1 LLALNLAFLAVLACR
16 CFSPR
21 HKDTREIQSHK
32 LGVLVSWWL
41 TGRGFWLSQLI
52 IVLGFAP
59 WLPAAI
65 RQATTNVTY
74 FPGRV
79 GWQTVVADTL
89 YTFASGDVAPTT
101 VAAWAVGVMGVLAVV
116 GAFAEQPGTTR
127 LNRVIAALWVAVPV
141 TLMAV
146 IVWQKP
152 KFAPRY
158 LIEALPPFYLLTG
171 AGFTALWRLVE
182 QDGTLSHMRRA
193 MALVC
198 AGIWLAASVISLRA
212 TYLDPNRQRPDM
224 RSVAAYIAANERPG
238 DVIVL
243 LSGHQSLVF
252 EYYYHGT
259 NRIAPMPDGIMPP
272 AQSPLDYRAAQQL
285 EDISRG
291 APRLWLV
298 LWQPELADPTDVVMS
313 ELIGKTRRLGVGRDF
328 QGMALMLF
336 DLQDHAPFGKGA
348 QHITD
353 QRFAEPLTLAGYDLS
368 ATACAPSESLDL
380 ALYWRAA
387 GPITRNYTVFTHLL
401 APDGS
406 LVTGSDHIA
415 GADNYPTSLWT
426 TGTLIRNRFTL
437 RVPLDAP
444 PGTYSLEVGLYDAR
458 GRLKL
463 ADSDTDRILLA
474 QVVVK

>member
-1 LLALNLAFLAVLACR
+1 
-16 CFSPR
+16 
-21 HKDTREIQSHK
+21 
-32 LGVLVSWWL
+32 
-41 TGRGFWLSQLI
+41 
-52 IVLGFAP
+52 
-59 WLPAAI
+59 LPA
-65 RQATTNVTY
+65 
-74 FPGRV
+74 
-79 GWQTVVADTL
+79 
-89 YTFASGDVAPTT
+89 
-101 VAAWAVGVMGVLAVV
+101 
-116 GAFAEQPGTTR
+116 
-127 LNRVIAALWVAVPV
+127 
-141 TLMAV
+141 
-146 IVWQKP
+146 
-152 KFAPRY
+152 
-158 LIEALPPFYLLTG
+158 FYLLTG
-171 AGFTALWRLVE
+171 AGFTALWRFVE
-182 QDGTLSHMRRA
+182 QDGILSYMRRA

-198 AGIWLAASVISLRA
+198 AGIWLVASVISLRA

-243 LSGHQSLVF
+243 LSGHQSPVF
-252 EYYYHGT
+252 EYYYRGT
-259 NRIAPMPDGIMPP
+259 NRIAPMPEGIMPP

-313 ELIGKTRRLGVGRDF
+313 ELMSKTRRLGVGRDF

-348 QHITD
+348 QHVTD
-353 QRFAEPLTLAGYDLS
+353 QQFAEPLTLAGYDLS
-368 ATACAPSESLDL
+368 ATACAPGESLDL

-444 PGTYSLEVGLYDAR
+444 PGTYNIEVGLYDAR

-463 ADSDTDRILLA
+463 ADSGDTDRILLA